1 MAKKSQIARQ
11 KKRQQLVARFA
22 ERRQYLKTTGDWE
35 ALTQLPRNSSPTRLR
50 NRCFVTGRARGY
62 MRRFGVSRIVFRI
75 EALQGNIPGVVKS
88 SW

>member
-22 ERRQYLKTTGDWE
+22 EKRQHLKTIGDWE
-35 ALTQLPRNSSPTRLR
+35 ALTRLPRNSSAARLR

-62 MRRFGVSRIVFRI
+62 MRRFGVSRIVFRE
-75 EALQGNIPGVVKS
+75 EALQGNIPGVVKA